1 MVVSAVA
8 YSNRDFDNFL
18 RDLQLVAVPGDS
30 RKVSGHP
37 AHDIGRQ
44 STSLVHEVGECAG
57 TQSTVCARSLRSRF
71 RNWMQAFRAELA
83 DIGSLQWFGGAWLSG
98 YLTKCKSSHNTLK
111 LPSRMR
117 NSERRLINR
126 LNYCG
131 PWDHR
136 QILPGYPPA
145 VQGDRPR
152 TKKAL
157 SDTTGMGVMLVRSVW
172 TVTGSTSTEGHIR
185 IIAGHPQSKKID
197 HLMPWRFRKT
207 SSQH

>member
-1 MVVSAVA
+1 MTSEGKVPASFLKSASVLGA
-8 YSNRDFDNFL
+8 HRRFAPGRSSQDSEIGCRPSGPNLQTLGASSGLEARAIWLPEQIFP
-18 RDLQLVAVPGDS
+18 QLV
-30 RKVSGHP
+30 
-37 AHDIGRQ
+37 
-44 STSLVHEVGECAG
+44 
-57 TQSTVCARSLRSRF
+57 
-71 RNWMQAFRAELA
+71 
-83 DIGSLQWFGGAWLSG
+83 
-98 YLTKCKSSHNTLK
+98 K

-126 LNYCG
+126 LNNCG